1 MEENM
6 SSLKDLG
13 LNNEQIAYLKSNPE
27 TKALLADKGWLEPPI
42 TKKIK
47 VMQKDGIFS
56 PFIHYGTEAKYV
68 DVTVPNG
75 QKRTLEEQLIY
86 LQQYIDGTLDDL
98 IGGSY

>member
-1 MEENM
+1 MGKNM
-6 SSLKDLG
+6 SSLYDLG
-13 LNNEQIAYLKSNPE
+13 LNDEQIAYLKSNPE

-47 VMQKDGIFS
+47 VMQKDGTFS

-68 DVTVPNG
+68 DVIDPNG
-75 QKRTLEEQLIY
+75 KKHTLEEQLIY
-86 LQQYIDGTLDDL
+86 FQQYIDETLDSL

>member
-1 MEENM
+1 MENNM
-6 SSLKDLG
+6 SLEDLG

-27 TKALLADKGWLEPPI
+27 TKALLVDKGWIEPPI

-47 VMQKDGIFS
+47 VMQEDGTLS

-68 DVTVPNG
+68 DVTAPNG

>member
-1 MEENM
+1 MENNM

-47 VMQKDGIFS
+47 VMQKDGTFS

-68 DVTVPNG
+68 DVTAPNG
-75 QKRTLEEQLIY
+75 QKRTLEEELISF
-86 LQQYIDGTLDDL
+86 QQYIDGTLDDL

>member
-1 MEENM
+1 MENNM

-47 VMQKDGIFS
+47 VMQEDGTLS

-68 DVTVPNG
+68 DVTAPNG

>member
-1 MEENM
+1 MGKNM
-6 SSLKDLG
+6 SSLYDLG
-13 LNNEQIAYLKSNPE
+13 LNDEQIAYLKSNPE

-47 VMQKDGIFS
+47 VMQKDGTFS
-56 PFIHYGTEAKYV
+56 PFIYYGTEAKYV
-68 DVTVPNG
+68 DVTPPNG

-86 LQQYIDGTLDDL
+86 LQQYIDRTLDDL

>member
-6 SSLKDLG
+6 SSLKNLG

-27 TKALLADKGWLEPPI
+27 TKALLADKGWLEPSI

-47 VMQKDGIFS
+47 VMQKDGTFS

-68 DVTVPNG
+68 DVTAPNG

>member
-1 MEENM
+1 MGKNM
-6 SSLKDLG
+6 SSLYDLG
-13 LNNEQIAYLKSNPE
+13 LNDEQIAYLKSNPE

-47 VMQKDGIFS
+47 VMQKDGTFS

-68 DVTVPNG
+68 DVIDPNG
-75 QKRTLEEQLIY
+75 KKHTLEEELISF
-86 LQQYIDGTLDDL
+86 QQYIDRTLDNL